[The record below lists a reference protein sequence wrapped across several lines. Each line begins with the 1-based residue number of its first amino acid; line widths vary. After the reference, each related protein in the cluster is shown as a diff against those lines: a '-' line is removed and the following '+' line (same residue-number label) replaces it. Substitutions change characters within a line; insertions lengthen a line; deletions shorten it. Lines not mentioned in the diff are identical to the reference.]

1 MLPGTHSLVAFL
13 QLELFWGYILYY
25 WVLVVVVVVV
35 PVLEPS
41 PPPVA
46 ASATPTAELTVLTL
60 VAEELPPKPA
70 LLPTLLLRPPVQ
82 VQPTQKSPQAQIW
95 QKCHTELFHNNFPSL
110 NEWRFTQ
117 KHFGRDRVYTT
128 KACELRCG
136 ELAMG
141 F

>member
-60 VAEELPPKPA
+60 VAEELPA
-70 LLPTLLLRPPVQ
+70 ETDVAADPVQ

-95 QKCHTELFHNNFPSL
+95 QKCHTELFS
-110 NEWRFTQ
+110 
-117 KHFGRDRVYTT
+117 
-128 KACELRCG
+128 
-136 ELAMG
+136 
-141 F
+141 

>member
-60 VAEELPPKPA
+60 VAEELPAETDVAADPA
-70 LLPTLLLRPPVQ
+70 ASPTCTGAGLFYPSDAAVD
-82 VQPTQKSPQAQIW
+82 PT
-95 QKCHTELFHNNFPSL
+95 C
-110 NEWRFTQ
+110 
-117 KHFGRDRVYTT
+117 
-128 KACELRCG
+128 
-136 ELAMG
+136 
-141 F
+141 

>member
-1 MLPGTHSLVAFL
+1 MVNPLHTSSCRCGDRTRSPRSHSYLCSGTHSLVAFL

-60 VAEELPPKPA
+60 VAEELPAETDVAADPA
-70 LLPTLLLRPPVQ
+70 ASPTCTGAAHAEVAA
-82 VQPTQKSPQAQIW
+82 SADMA
-95 QKCHTELFHNNFPSL
+95 KCHTELFITISL
-110 NEWRFTQ
+110 
-117 KHFGRDRVYTT
+117 H
-128 KACELRCG
+128 
-136 ELAMG
+136 
-141 F
+141 

>member
-1 MLPGTHSLVAFL
+1 M
-13 QLELFWGYILYY
+13 
-25 WVLVVVVVVV
+25 VVVV

-60 VAEELPPKPA
+60 VAEELPAETDVAADPA
-70 LLPTLLLRPPVQ
+70 ASPTCTGAAHAEVAA
-82 VQPTQKSPQAQIW
+82 AQIW

-117 KHFGRDRVYTT
+117 KHFGQDQYTQL
-128 KACELRCG
+128 KHANYGVGISDGVLG
-136 ELAMG
+136 
-141 F
+141 